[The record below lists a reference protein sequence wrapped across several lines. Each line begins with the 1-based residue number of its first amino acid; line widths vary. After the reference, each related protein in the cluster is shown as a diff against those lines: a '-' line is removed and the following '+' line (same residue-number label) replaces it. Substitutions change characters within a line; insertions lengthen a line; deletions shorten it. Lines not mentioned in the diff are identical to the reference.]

1 MGYYFIFRYLQ
12 YLISLLYFGIL
23 IQFNSG
29 DDEGVSVSSDG
40 NVSGNSSKGSGCG
53 SDSCDGDSCVSPVV
67 AAK

>member
-12 YLISLLYFGIL
+12 YLISLLYFAIL

-29 DDEGVSVSSDG
+29 IEEGVSVSSDG
-40 NVSGNSSKGSGCG
+40 NVSGNSSKGSGCDSG
-53 SDSCDGDSCVSPVV
+53 SCDGDSYVSPMA